1 MNGACE
7 SLSSELYCDF
17 LILESE
23 RKSGQGRY
31 QKTLDKQL
39 SSHIDRKMGA
49 FLQTSNSIPLRW
61 GAPS

>member
-39 SSHIDRKMGA
+39 SSHIDRKWEHSYKILTP
-49 FLQTSNSIPLRW
+49 FH
-61 GAPS
+61 